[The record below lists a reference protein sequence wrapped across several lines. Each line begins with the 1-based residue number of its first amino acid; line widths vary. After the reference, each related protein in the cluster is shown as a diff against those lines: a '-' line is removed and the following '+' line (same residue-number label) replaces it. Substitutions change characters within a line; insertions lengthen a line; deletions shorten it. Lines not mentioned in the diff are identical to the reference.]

1 MKCAVK
7 HGVKINRKEYI
18 KMKDELLTLIKTR
31 RSCRKYTAQ

>member
-18 KMKDELLTLIKTR
+18 KMKDGAPDKPCGVL
-31 RSCRKYTAQ
+31 CRC